1 MHYQNPKNSLFILT
15 MWHTPAMDDNAKD
28 GAAVRIPPP
37 LVYLGAVIVGVIVQ
51 AFVAPLPIELPFG
64 LRITVG
70 AAAAVLS
77 VVLVGLANN
86 LFRRTD
92 QDPKPWVT
100 TPEIIST
107 GVYRI
112 TRNPMYVGMGL
123 LQIAIGVGLANWWII
138 ILVPVVLAIVYLT
151 AIRHEEAYLERKFGR
166 VYIDYKHSVR
176 RWL

>member
-1 MHYQNPKNSLFILT
+1 
-15 MWHTPAMDDNAKD
+15 MWHTSGMDDDAKD

-37 LVYLGAVIVGVIVQ
+37 LVYLGAVIVGVIVH
-51 AFVAPLPIELPFG
+51 AFVAPLPIELPLG
-64 LRITVG
+64 VRITIG
-70 AAAAVLS
+70 AAAAVSSL
-77 VVLVGLANN
+77 VLMGLAIK

-112 TRNPMYVGMGL
+112 TRNPMYVGMAL

-138 ILVPVVLAIVYLT
+138 IAVPVVLVIVYLT
-151 AIRHEEAYLERKFGR
+151 AIRHEEAYLERKFGT
-166 VYIDYKHSVR
+166 VYSDYKESVR

>member
-1 MHYQNPKNSLFILT
+1 
-15 MWHTPAMDDNAKD
+15 MWHTPSMDDNAKD

-37 LVYLGAVIVGVIVQ
+37 LVYLGAVIVGVVVH
-51 AFVAPLPIELPFG
+51 AFVAPLSIELLLG
-64 LRITVG
+64 LRITLG
-70 AAAAVLS
+70 AAAAVLGL
-77 VVLVGLANN
+77 VLMGLAIK

-112 TRNPMYVGMGL
+112 TRNPMYVGMAV

-138 ILVPVVLAIVYLT
+138 ILVPVVLAIVHTT
-151 AIRHEEAYLERKFGR
+151 AVRHEEVYLERKFGDEYTR
-166 VYIDYKHSVR
+166 YKTSVR